1 MYKFIAM
8 KSFVTSLVAMLF
20 FTQVASSQMIL
31 NRDAS
36 LIFEENGIPFT
47 AALSGGINAGQ
58 FSNVDLNLDGVMDL
72 VVFDKSGNK
81 LSPFI
86 NDNGTFVY
94 APNYRSNFPAMHDWA
109 LLTDY
114 NCDGKNDI
122 FTYSS
127 GGMAVY
133 LNTSNTEL
141 EFTQITSLVLSDYG
155 ANNFNIY
162 ISPIW

>member
-1 MYKFIAM
+1 M
-8 KSFVTSLVAMLF
+8 KSLVAILVAMLM
-20 FTQVASSQMIL
+20 FTQVAFSQMIL
-31 NRDAS
+31 NRDTS
-36 LIFEENGIPFT
+36 LIFQENGVQFSS
-47 AALSGGINAGQ
+47 ALSGGINAGQ
-58 FSNVDLNLDGVMDL
+58 FSNVDLNLDGIMDII
-72 VVFDKSGNK
+72 VFDKSGNK

-86 NDNGTFVY
+86 NDNGTFIY
-94 APNYRSNFPAMHDWA
+94 APKYRNNFPAIHDWV

-141 EFTQITSLVLSDYG
+141 EFTQITSSVLSSFD
-155 ANNFNIY
+155 
-162 ISPIW
+162 SK